1 MNINRRIQLISD
13 IGEFLKNYL
22 DENYD
27 NNNDNKLVEFKDV
40 IIKAQSKNPWFTDA
54 NIKVNLTYWSK
65 KLTKH
70 NLNKWLSKYNLNNT
84 SRKNIAIIMA
94 GNIPLVGFH
103 DFICVFLSGHN
114 SIIKLS
120 NSDNCIIP

>member
-27 NNNDNKLVEFKDV
+27 NNNDDKLVEFKDV
-40 IIKAQSKNPWFTDA
+40 ITKAQSKNPWFTDV

-70 NLNKWLSKYNLNNT
+70 NLNNRSFEGLP
-84 SRKNIAIIMA
+84 A
-94 GNIPLVGFH
+94 GTTP
-103 DFICVFLSGHN
+103 
-114 SIIKLS
+114 
-120 NSDNCIIP
+120 